1 MKKTVLDNS
10 YVIDLPFDLSTKGR
24 VNSIVDNSPKVW
36 RNKLLALLSTGI
48 NERVWYYIYGANL
61 NSLIFE
67 TSSQVVEDARTAISQ
82 LFVSWLP
89 DLELSEVAVEIDSDN
104 AAVTF
109 TIIYLLPSGDT
120 DSVKIS
126 TSSLNNAG
134 ETLEVL

>member
-1 MKKTVLDNS
+1 MKKTILDNS
-10 YVIDLPFDLSTKGR
+10 YVIDLPFDLSTKNR

-67 TSSQVVEDARTAISQ
+67 TSSQVVEDARAAISQ

-89 DLELSEVAVEIDSDN
+89 DLKLSEVAVDIDPDN

-109 TIIYLLPSGDT
+109 TIIYSLPSGDT

>member
-24 VNSIVDNSPKVW
+24 VNSIVDNSPKIW

-67 TSSQVVEDARTAISQ
+67 TSAQVVEDARTAIDQ

-89 DLELSEVAVEIDSDN
+89 DLELSEVSVDIDSDN
-104 AAVTF
+104 ATVTF
-109 TIIYLLPSGDT
+109 TIIYLLPSGDS

>member
-1 MKKTVLDNS
+1 MKKTILDNS

-67 TSSQVVEDARTAISQ
+67 TSSQVVEDARAAISQ

-89 DLELSEVAVEIDSDN
+89 DLKLSEVAVDIDPDN

-109 TIIYLLPSGDT
+109 TIIYSLPSGDT

>member
-82 LFVSWLP
+82 LFISWLP
-89 DLELSEVAVEIDSDN
+89 DLELSEVSVDIDSDN

-109 TIIYLLPSGDT
+109 TIIYSLPSGDT

>member
-109 TIIYLLPSGDT
+109 TIIYSLPSGDI

-134 ETLEVL
+134 KTLEVL

>member
-10 YVIDLPFDLSTKGR
+10 YVIDIPFNLSAKGK
-24 VNSIVDNSPKVW
+24 VNSINDTSPKVW
-36 RNKLLALLSTGI
+36 KNKLLALLSTGI
-48 NERVWYYIYGANL
+48 NERIWYYVYGANL

-67 TSSQVVEDARTAISQ
+67 TSAQVVEDARSAISQ

-89 DLELSEVAVEIDSDN
+89 DLKLSEVSAEVDQNS

-109 TIIYLLPSGDT
+109 TIIYSLPSGDI

-126 TSSLNNAG
+126 TYSLNNAG

>member
-24 VNSIVDNSPKVW
+24 VNSIVDTSPKIW

-67 TSSQVVEDARTAISQ
+67 TSAQVVEDARTAIDQ

-89 DLELSEVAVEIDSDN
+89 DLELSEVSVDIDSDN
-104 AAVTF
+104 ATVTF
-109 TIIYLLPSGDT
+109 TIIYSLPSGEL

>member
-10 YVIDLPFDLSTKGR
+10 YVIDIPFNLSTKGK
-24 VNSIVDNSPKVW
+24 VNSIIDTAPKVW

-48 NERVWYYIYGANL
+48 NERIWYYVYGANL

-67 TSSQVVEDARTAISQ
+67 TSDQVVEDARAAISQ
-82 LFVSWLP
+82 LFVTWLP
-89 DLELSEVAVEIDSDN
+89 DLNLSEVDAEIDPDN
-104 AAVTF
+104 AAVIF
-109 TIIYLLPSGDT
+109 TIIYSLPSGEL

>member
-1 MKKTVLDNS
+1 MKKTILDNS
-10 YVIDLPFDLSTKGR
+10 YIIDLPFDLSTKGR

-67 TSSQVVEDARTAISQ
+67 TSSQVVEDARVAISQ
-82 LFVSWLP
+82 LFISWLP
-89 DLELSEVAVEIDSDN
+89 DLELSEVAVEIDSNN

>member
-82 LFVSWLP
+82 LFISWLP
-89 DLELSEVAVEIDSDN
+89 DLELSEVSVDIDSDN

-109 TIIYLLPSGDT
+109 TIIYSLPSGDT

-126 TSSLNNAG
+126 TSSLNNAC

>member
-10 YVIDLPFDLSTKGR
+10 YVIDIPFNLSAKGK
-24 VNSIVDNSPKVW
+24 VNSIIDTSPKVW
-36 RNKLLALLSTGI
+36 KNKLLALLSTGI
-48 NERVWYYIYGANL
+48 NERVWYYVYGANL

-67 TSSQVVEDARTAISQ
+67 TSAQVVEDARSAISQ

-89 DLELSEVAVEIDSDN
+89 DLKLSEVSAEVDPNS

-109 TIIYLLPSGDT
+109 TIIYSLPSGDI

>member
-24 VNSIVDNSPKVW
+24 VNSIVDTSPKIW

-67 TSSQVVEDARTAISQ
+67 TSAQVVEDARTAIDQ

-89 DLELSEVAVEIDSDN
+89 DLELSEVSVDIDSDN
-104 AAVTF
+104 ATVTF
-109 TIIYLLPSGDT
+109 TIIYLLPSGDS